1 MTKKQT
7 KFKHLILAQLIYSL
21 DKNKVGQLLL
31 HESTNYSPTISCI
44 LKMLILTKGKIFKV
58 KKKKKRE
65 REREREGG
73 GRALIQI
80 KFNRGSRLVVV
91 GPTPTTGPIILTL
104 APPTHPIGTLSG
116 CRGSSLKESCLQ
128 QHNTPN
134 SVTPIKSKSRNTKKY
149 KIKVFYLFIFLFPLF
164 FIEL

>member
-21 DKNKVGQLLL
+21 DKNKVGQFLL

-65 REREREGG
+65 RERERE
-73 GRALIQI
+73 
-80 KFNRGSRLVVV
+80 
-91 GPTPTTGPIILTL
+91 
-104 APPTHPIGTLSG
+104 
-116 CRGSSLKESCLQ
+116 KEEDGL
-128 QHNTPN
+128 
-134 SVTPIKSKSRNTKKY
+134 
-149 KIKVFYLFIFLFPLF
+149 
-164 FIEL
+164 